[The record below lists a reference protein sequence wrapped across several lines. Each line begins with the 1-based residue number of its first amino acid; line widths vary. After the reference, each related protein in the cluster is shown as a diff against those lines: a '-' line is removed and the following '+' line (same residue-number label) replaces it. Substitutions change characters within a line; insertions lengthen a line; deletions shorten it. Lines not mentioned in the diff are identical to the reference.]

1 MVTPVSPQLASETVI
16 GTGSASNAR
25 LVGKDKSA
33 NRDWL
38 PAVGLIGPNIAMYTV
53 FISIPIL
60 FAIFL
65 SFTTWG
71 LVGAPHFVG
80 LANYREMF
88 NDPMVLTSIVTTLL
102 FLAFGVIPT
111 VVLGLLLAML
121 INYPVR
127 FITALRTLYFVPA
140 VVSFAASA
148 VLWNW
153 IYRPGEGVLDFL
165 LYKVGI
171 VGPAWLGNTRTALP
185 ALALINIWLS
195 LPVATI
201 LYLAALQRIPE
212 ALIEAAMLDG
222 AGAFRRLRYIIVPG
236 IRNMTILVAIVE
248 ILSFSNGSFEL
259 VNIMTAG
266 GPVNATTTFIYYI
279 FTVAFS
285 QIQLGYAAA
294 LSLAQ
299 LLLFGIILGT
309 GRLLF
314 KAMS

>member
-185 ALALINIWLS
+185 ALAIINIWLS

-248 ILSFSNGSFEL
+248 ILSFSNGSFDL

-266 GPVNATTTFIYYI
+266 GPVNATTYFHILYFYGRFFTDPARICRSSFVGATSPVRYNSRDWPFII
-279 FTVAFS
+279 
-285 QIQLGYAAA
+285 
-294 LSLAQ
+294 
-299 LLLFGIILGT
+299 
-309 GRLLF
+309 
-314 KAMS
+314 

>member
-38 PAVGLIGPNIAMYTV
+38 PAVGLIGPNIVMYTV

-140 VVSFAASA
+140 VVSFAAS
-148 VLWNW
+148 
-153 IYRPGEGVLDFL
+153 
-165 LYKVGI
+165 
-171 VGPAWLGNTRTALP
+171 
-185 ALALINIWLS
+185 
-195 LPVATI
+195 
-201 LYLAALQRIPE
+201 
-212 ALIEAAMLDG
+212 
-222 AGAFRRLRYIIVPG
+222 
-236 IRNMTILVAIVE
+236 
-248 ILSFSNGSFEL
+248 
-259 VNIMTAG
+259 
-266 GPVNATTTFIYYI
+266 
-279 FTVAFS
+279 
-285 QIQLGYAAA
+285 
-294 LSLAQ
+294 
-299 LLLFGIILGT
+299 
-309 GRLLF
+309 
-314 KAMS
+314 